1 MNTPTPSETERQSAV
16 SCSALLG
23 VAIAPAGL
31 DYEIVIARDGD
42 GFQIWTPD
50 TTGGIIGSGDTP
62 EFAVRNAILNLART
76 LGDLAALSPNGEH
89 SNTPKPRA

>member
-1 MNTPTPSETERQSAV
+1 MNRTMN
-16 SCSALLG
+16 
-23 VAIAPAGL
+23 AGL

-62 EFAVRNAILNLART
+62 EEAVRNSIRNLART
-76 LGDLAALSPNGEH
+76 LGDLAALTPNEK
-89 SNTPKPRA
+89 SSDAMEETE